1 MKRFIVIAY
10 DIEDDRRR
18 RQVAKL
24 LEGCGVRVNKSVFE
38 CLLSD
43 TQLDRLKS
51 RLGRQVKTGDSLL
64 YYTLCRSCI
73 EKVQRKGAVGLPTE
87 IVVTV

>member
-10 DIEDDRRR
+10 DIEDDKRR

-38 CLLSD
+38 CLLTD
-43 TQLDRLKS
+43 THLEKLKGRLA
-51 RLGRQVKTGDSLL
+51 RRVKTGDSLL
-64 YYTLCRSCI
+64 YYTLCKNCI
-73 EKVQRKGAVGLPTE
+73 DKVERKGVTGLPRD
-87 IVVTV
+87 IVVVV